1 MKDIA
6 AELHN
11 IRKDFGAGMKP
22 LFNRPF
28 SNKLIA

>member
-11 IRKDFGAGMKP
+11 IRKDFGAEME
-22 LFNRPF
+22 LLYNRSF
-28 SNKLIA
+28 SNKPLA